1 MQKRIRKKKLKGI
14 SAFDVVL
21 TVFFCL
27 VGIMTLYPLY
37 HVVVISLSN
46 TVSYASHIP
55 YVLPYTFD
63 LTGYKAIFMDKA
75 FFNALGVSLFVT
87 VVGTSVNMLMSVIG
101 AYVLSKKTLLGRNAL
116 LTMVLFTMLFG
127 GGLIPTYLIN
137 KSLHL
142 VNSIWVMILPCAI
155 NTYYLII
162 MKNYFAS
169 LPQSLLDAARIDG
182 ANEWTTLV
190 KVVIPISMPFMAT
203 FALFYAVERWNEWNT
218 AMIYINKTALNPLQ
232 IYLRNVLISSSS
244 NITSAAMSVLSQNK
258 KISAQ
263 AVQMAAIV
271 VTTFPVL
278 CIYPFVQKHFV
289 KGVMVG
295 SVKE

>member
-1 MQKRIRKKKLKGI
+1 MRMNRAPRKLKRAT
-14 SAFDVVL
+14 AFDVLL

-27 VGIMTLYPLY
+27 VGILMLYPLY
-37 HVVVISLSN
+37 HVIIVSLSN

-63 LTGYKAIFMDKA
+63 LTGYKAILMDKA
-75 FFNALGVSLFVT
+75 FLNALGVTLFVT
-87 VVGTSVNMLMSVIG
+87 IVGTTVNMLMSVVG
-101 AYVLSKKTLLGRNAL
+101 AYVLSKQHLLGRNVL
-116 LTMVLFTMLFG
+116 LGLILFTMLFG
-127 GGLIPTYLIN
+127 GGLIPTYLVN
-137 KSLHL
+137 KSLGF
-142 VNSIWVMILPCAI
+142 VNNIWVMIIPCAI

-162 MKNYFAS
+162 MKNYFTS
-169 LPQSLLDAARIDG
+169 LPQSLLDAALIDG
-182 ANEWTTLV
+182 ANEWTILF

-203 FALFYAVERWNEWNT
+203 FALFYAVERWNEWGT

-244 NITSAAMSVLSQNK
+244 NLSSTALNMLSQTK

-263 AVQMAAIV
+263 SVQMAAIV

-295 SVKE
+295 SVKG

>member
-1 MQKRIRKKKLKGI
+1 MQKLFHKKKLKGT
-14 SAFDVVL
+14 SAFDVGL
-21 TVFFCL
+21 TIFFCL
-27 VGIMTLYPLY
+27 IGVMMLYPLY
-37 HVVVISLSN
+37 HVVIISFSN
-46 TVSYASHIP
+46 VVSYATHIP

-75 FFNALGVSLFVT
+75 FFSALGVSLFVT

-101 AYVLSKKTLLGRNAL
+101 AYVLSKKTLLGRNVL
-116 LTMVLFTMLFG
+116 LTMVLFTMLFS
-127 GGLIPTYLIN
+127 GGLIPSYLIN

-162 MKNYFAS
+162 MKNYFTT

-218 AMIYINKTALNPLQ
+218 AMIYINETALNPLQ

-244 NITSAAMSVLSQNK
+244 NISSAAMNVLSQKK

-295 SVKE
+295 SIKE